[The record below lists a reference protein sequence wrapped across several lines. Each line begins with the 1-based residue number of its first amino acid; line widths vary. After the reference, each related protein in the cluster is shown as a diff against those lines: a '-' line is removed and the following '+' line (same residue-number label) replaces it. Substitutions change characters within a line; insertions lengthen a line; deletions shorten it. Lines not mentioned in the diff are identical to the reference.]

1 VYRDGVVLVK
11 SLCSVTRTARVK
23 TWGLVGV
30 LLVRKFYIMDFK
42 KMDIGKSGPCMVPG
56 HPKEHK
62 LELKCWSEMRRY
74 LFDHS
79 FEQFLEEVKR
89 KG

>member
-1 VYRDGVVLVK
+1 MNFDE
-11 SLCSVTRTARVK
+11 
-23 TWGLVGV
+23 
-30 LLVRKFYIMDFK
+30 
-42 KMDIGKSGPCMVPG
+42 MDIGKTGPCMLPG

-74 LFDHS
+74 LYKHS
-79 FEQFLEEVKR
+79 FQEFLAEVNRR